1 MRYLALMTLL
11 GMLIMAMPQA
21 HADNNAL
28 EQLQQMA
35 GGQEHTG
42 VKFDGSPNSQR
53 RSGIDTTVNY
63 QVNTSST
70 PTGVDRSSYTVQ
82 NSSSSYN
89 VQNSSQTTT
98 TPSK

>member
-1 MRYLALMTLL
+1 MRYISLIAVL
-11 GMLIMAMPQA
+11 GMLLSMMPA

-28 EQLQQMA
+28 GQLQQMA

-42 VKFDGSPNSQR
+42 VKFDGSSNNQR

-82 NSSSSYN
+82 NSTSNYTT
-89 VQNSSQTTT
+89 QNSTQTTT
-98 TPSK
+98 SPASK